1 MMFSI
6 VTNHKQIKTFR
17 HKDFVGS
24 FIYEE
29 AHKVLELD
37 PIPWEIYKKFQ
48 QHNNGKKSPFQTL
61 TYESTTFVDFE
72 RAASPSPWTDP

>member
-1 MMFSI
+1 MTGMMFSI

-17 HKDFVGS
+17 HNDSVGS

-37 PIPWEIYKKFQ
+37 LIPWEIYIK
-48 QHNNGKKSPFQTL
+48 NVN
-61 TYESTTFVDFE
+61 STTMAKNHLF
-72 RAASPSPWTDP
+72 RQ

>member
-17 HKDFVGS
+17 HNDSVGS

-37 PIPWEIYKKFQ
+37 PIPWEIYKKNSTAQ
-48 QHNNGKKSPFQTL
+48 QWQKSPFQTL